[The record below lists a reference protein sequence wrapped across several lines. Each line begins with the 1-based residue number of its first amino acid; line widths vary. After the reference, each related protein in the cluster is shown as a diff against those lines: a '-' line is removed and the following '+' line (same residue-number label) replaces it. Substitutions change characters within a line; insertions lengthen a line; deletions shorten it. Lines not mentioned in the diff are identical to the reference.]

1 METLNLAAVDDSD
14 GVELIEEDGLL
25 VIHLKCDGPLP
36 EHLTEWLRDPVK
48 HERELRM
55 RELMRQCG
63 VEDFE

>member
-1 METLNLAAVDDSD
+1 METFEQAAVDESIE
-14 GVELIEEDGLL
+14 VELIEEDGLL
-25 VIHLKCDGPLP
+25 MVHFKSDGPLP

-63 VEDFE
+63 VEDVA